1 MITIDFNNRGTH
13 GLCEFLYLSLKNQI
27 LDGTL
32 KADEKLPS
40 KRSLAEHL
48 GISVITVQ
56 NAYSQLISEGYLYSI
71 EKKGFFVTDI
81 SIESPFLKNR
91 ADSPAES
98 RTRITPSPQNEA
110 SPNARTYFTDF
121 TSNATSVEKFPFS
134 LWAHLMR
141 KVLNSSDEKLLQRIS
156 VHGAFELR
164 CAVAE
169 YLLEFRNM
177 DVRPEQIVIGSG
189 TENLYAMIV
198 QLLGREKLYAV
209 ENPGYRK
216 VANVFKINGA
226 ECIPVEI
233 DGQGINP
240 ALLEKVKAD
249 VVHVSPSHHFPTG
262 IVMPVRRRL
271 ELLEW
276 AQKKNGRFIIEDDY
290 DSEFRFNGKPLQT
303 LQSYDKNGR
312 VIYINTFS
320 KTLSPSFRISYM
332 VLPLELTDA
341 FNRTLGF
348 YSCSVSAFEQ
358 YTLSA
363 FIRGGFYGKHLIR
376 MKNYYRTLRNDL
388 IGALQK
394 SRLSHISH
402 ITEQEAGLHFL
413 LSVQS
418 LKTKT
423 ELNGLLEN
431 AGIKIAMLS
440 DFYYEGKT
448 EQKDGEHTFVVNYSG
463 IKKER
468 ISETIARLEAVF
480 LT

>member
-1 MITIDFNNRGTH
+1 MITIDFNERGTH
-13 GLCEFLYLSLKNQI
+13 GLCEFLYISIKKQI

-91 ADSPAES
+91 ADAPAES

-110 SPNARTYFTDF
+110 APDARTYFTDF

-276 AQKKNGRFIIEDDY
+276 AQKKNGRFII
-290 DSEFRFNGKPLQT
+290 
-303 LQSYDKNGR
+303 
-312 VIYINTFS
+312 
-320 KTLSPSFRISYM
+320 
-332 VLPLELTDA
+332 
-341 FNRTLGF
+341 
-348 YSCSVSAFEQ
+348 
-358 YTLSA
+358 
-363 FIRGGFYGKHLIR
+363 
-376 MKNYYRTLRNDL
+376 
-388 IGALQK
+388 
-394 SRLSHISH
+394 
-402 ITEQEAGLHFL
+402 
-413 LSVQS
+413 
-418 LKTKT
+418 
-423 ELNGLLEN
+423 
-431 AGIKIAMLS
+431 
-440 DFYYEGKT
+440 
-448 EQKDGEHTFVVNYSG
+448 
-463 IKKER
+463 
-468 ISETIARLEAVF
+468 
-480 LT
+480 